1 MLRAEHATKLEHLD
15 KAGRYEKLKQKLKQI
30 ESQMVSQERASRR
43 NNLVIT
49 GLKIEG
55 DNIKDVLEK
64 FLIDEFQLPNALRA
78 ARNLGSM
85 VLATMDSWDTAL
97 DILMR
102 KKKVLGDRRIFI
114 SQDLPRKDRYIAS

>member
-1 MLRAEHATKLEHLD
+1 
-15 KAGRYEKLKQKLKQI
+15 
-30 ESQMVSQERASRR
+30 MVSQERASRR

-55 DNIKDVLEK
+55 DNFKDVVEK

-102 KKKVLGDRRIFI
+102 KKEYSETEGYSSAKIYQERIDISPLNSELRPETRFLSLFLFWLLVLGRG
-114 SQDLPRKDRYIAS
+114 

>member
-1 MLRAEHATKLEHLD
+1 
-15 KAGRYEKLKQKLKQI
+15 
-30 ESQMVSQERASRR
+30 MVSQERASRR

-55 DNIKDVLEK
+55 DNIKDVVEK

-78 ARNLGSM
+78 ARHLGSM

-97 DILMR
+97 DIPMR
-102 KKKVLGDRRIFI
+102 KKKYKETEGYSSAKIYQESITSKLRAAARNERAKGNNVTVGFNKI
-114 SQDLPRKDRYIAS
+114 